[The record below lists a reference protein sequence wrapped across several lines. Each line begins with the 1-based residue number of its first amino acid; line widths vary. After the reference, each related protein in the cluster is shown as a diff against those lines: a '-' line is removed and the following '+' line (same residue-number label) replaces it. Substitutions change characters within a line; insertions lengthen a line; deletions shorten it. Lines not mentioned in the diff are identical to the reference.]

1 MISRE
6 CPSLVIDNECVITIG
21 KNPIKAF
28 DRMEVIEFSARSV
41 IKAKQIAEIVPINQ
55 QEVDDINRVFDG
67 W

>member
-1 MISRE
+1 
-6 CPSLVIDNECVITIG
+6 
-21 KNPIKAF
+21 
-28 DRMEVIEFSARSV
+28 MEVIEFSARSV